1 MKMIA
6 MILGDITTTTES
18 GPLDEELQ
26 PPLIQFTYTL
36 WVGQN
41 RSEVY
46 NLNMKIPVNTSFYEA
61 MLMAAE
67 MDPNFQFVNQTI
79 N

>member
-1 MKMIA
+1 MIS
-6 MILGDITTTTES
+6 MLLESSTTAPTS
-18 GPLDEELQ
+18 PPDEVLQ
-26 PPLIQFTYTL
+26 PQLIQFTYTL

-41 RSEVY
+41 RTEVY
-46 NLNMKIPVNTSFYEA
+46 SLNMKIPVNTSFYEA

-67 MDPNFQFVNQTI
+67 MDSNFQSVTQII